1 MRVLW
6 IGGSGLYVPSQQG
19 RSGYNGGG
27 WVASVQKELMQHDNI
42 TLGISFCKDGEP
54 TKVVQD
60 GVTYYPVPNHS
71 KSKRDKIIDLWKI
84 HDVTRDEIL
93 WPYYEEK
100 FKKVIEDF
108 KPDIIHIFGSELYQG
123 LAAKVE
129 KEIPTILHIQGLLSI
144 CMYVFLPPGVSKWQ
158 YYMSGKGLRGKYHN
172 YQYLAYWHRS
182 VHREKAIL
190 KSVPHVF
197 GRTDW
202 DRQALAVLNPNAE
215 YHYGGEILRDIFYDE
230 KERKMPNKAVITSTI
245 SFPTYKGYDVIL
257 KVADILKNEMHL
269 DYVWNVFGN
278 VQPEFMEKH
287 TGLKHDDLNVQLRGV
302 ASAET
307 IRDTLLEST
316 LYFHSSYVEN
326 SPNSVGEAQLVGI
339 PVVASR
345 VGGTDSMLE
354 HGKTGFLY
362 PVTDPYMAAYYIK
375 RLVENQEENVHIGKA
390 ARKVALVRHDK
401 KTIVEELLNTYHQII
416 KSNKI
421 FNC

>member
-6 IGGSGLYVPSQQG
+6 IGGSGLYVPNQQG
-19 RSGYNGGG
+19 KIAYNGGG

-84 HDVTRDEIL
+84 HDITRDEIL

-100 FKKVIEDF
+100 FKKIIEDF
-108 KPDIIHIFGSELYQG
+108 KPDIIQIFGSELYQH
-123 LAAKVE
+123 LAARVTGN
-129 KEIPTILHIQGLLSI
+129 IPTVLHIQGLLSL
-144 CMYVFLPPGVSKWQ
+144 YVHIFLPPSVSKWQ
-158 YYMSGKGLRGKYHN
+158 YYMSGKGLRGKLHN
-172 YQYLAYWHRS
+172 FQYLAYWNRS

-190 KSVPHVF
+190 KAVPHVL
-197 GRTDW
+197 GRTEW
-202 DRQALAVLNPNAE
+202 DKQAMAVLNPNAQ
-215 YHYGGEILRDIFYDE
+215 YHYGGEILRDIFYEE
-230 KERKMPNKAVITSTI
+230 KKRQIPKDKPVITTTI

-257 KVADILKNEMHL
+257 KTANILKNELGL
-269 DYVWNVFGN
+269 DFEWNVYGN

-287 TGLKHDDLNVQLRGV
+287 TGLMHENLNINLKGV
-302 ASAET
+302 ASAEVL
-307 IRDTLLEST
+307 RDSLLKST

-326 SPNSVGEAQLVGI
+326 SPNSVGEAQLVGV

-345 VGGTDSMLE
+345 VGGTDSMVE

-362 PVTDPYMAAYYIK
+362 PVTDPYMAAYYIGRMIEDK
-375 RLVENQEENVHIGKA
+375 EENVKIGKQ
-390 ARKVALVRHDK
+390 AREVALVRHDK
-401 KTIVEELLNTYHQII
+401 GKIVEELLKTYQEIVDT
-416 KSNKI
+416 K
-421 FNC
+421 

>member
-84 HDVTRDEIL
+84 HDVTRDEKL

-129 KEIPTILHIQGLLSI
+129 KEIPSILHIQGLLSI
-144 CMYVFLPPGVSKWQ
+144 CMYVFLPPSISKWQ
-158 YYMSGKGLRGKYHN
+158 YYMSGKGMKGKYHN
-172 YQYLAYWHRS
+172 YQYLAYWNRS

-190 KSVPHVF
+190 KAVPHVL
-197 GRTDW
+197 GRTEW
-202 DRQALAVLNPNAE
+202 DKQAMAVLNPNAQ
-215 YHYGGEILRDIFYDE
+215 YHYGGEILRDIFYEE
-230 KERKMPNKAVITSTI
+230 KKRQIPKNKPVITTTI

-257 KVADILKNEMHL
+257 KTANILKNEIGL
-269 DYVWNVFGN
+269 DFEWNVYGN

-287 TGLKHDDLNVQLRGV
+287 TGLKHEDLNIHLRGV

-307 IRDTLLEST
+307 IRDTLLGST

-345 VGGTDSMLE
+345 VGGTDSMVE

-362 PVTDPYMAAYYIK
+362 PVTDPYMAAYYIGRMIEDK
-375 RLVENQEENVHIGKA
+375 EENVKIGKQ
-390 ARKVALVRHDK
+390 AREVAQVRHDK
-401 KTIVEELLNTYHQII
+401 GKIVEELLKTYQEIVDT
-416 KSNKI
+416 K
-421 FNC
+421 